1 MERGRRPD
9 DAAQMFRDRMIH
21 GFRHQGE
28 IAYTAVLRH
37 SDTAGRQTWLKRRCL
52 GSTDDA
58 DIPGH
63 ELVVAK
69 AKDFALGLFS

>member
-1 MERGRRPD
+1 MERSRRPD

-28 IAYTAVLRH
+28 IAYAAALRR
-37 SDTAGRQTWLKRRCL
+37 SDTASWQACLKRRCL
-52 GSTDDA
+52 SSTYDA

-69 AKDFALGLFS
+69 TKDFALGLFS